1 MTIDVKVKDVSAV
14 VQSAVQKHGT
24 TRDAL
29 IPILTEVNDELGYLT
44 PAAMTE
50 ISQSLRVAGSQ
61 LYETAS
67 FYRMLS
73 TKPHG
78 EHVVQFCESAPCHV
92 MGGRKIL
99 PVIKEVLGL
108 EPGETSD
115 DGKWTLLTVS
125 CPGVCGVGPVMMVD
139 DEVYGNLTPERIAD
153 ILTRYEEGG
162 QS

>member
-115 DGKWTLLTVS
+115 NGKWTLLTVS

>member
-1 MTIDVKVKDVSAV
+1 MTMDVDVKDVSAV
-14 VQSAVQKHGT
+14 VQTAVKRHGSA
-24 TRDAL
+24 RDAL

-50 ISQSLRVAGSQ
+50 ISQSLRVSGSQ

-73 TKPHG
+73 TEPRGK
-78 EHVVQFCESAPCHV
+78 HVVQFCESAPCHV

-99 PVIKEVLGL
+99 PVIQDVLGL
-108 EPGETSD
+108 EPGQTSD
-115 DGKWTLLTVS
+115 DGKWTLLAVS

-153 ILTRYEEGG
+153 ILAGYEEGG

>member
-1 MTIDVKVKDVSAV
+1 MDVEVKDVSAV
-14 VQSAVQKHGT
+14 VQTAVKRHGSA
-24 TRDAL
+24 RDAL
-29 IPILTEVNDELGYLT
+29 IPILTDVNDELGYLT

-50 ISQSLRVAGSQ
+50 ISQSLRVSGSQ

-73 TKPHG
+73 TEPRGK
-78 EHVVQFCESAPCHV
+78 HVVQFCESAPCHV

-99 PVIKEVLGL
+99 PVIQEILGL
-108 EPGETSD
+108 KPGETSD
-115 DGKWTLLTVS
+115 NGKWTLLAVS

-153 ILTRYEEGG
+153 ILAGYEEGG

>member
-1 MTIDVKVKDVSAV
+1 MDVEVKDVSAV
-14 VQSAVQKHGT
+14 VQAAVKRHGSA
-24 TRDAL
+24 RDAL
-29 IPILTEVNDELGYLT
+29 IPILTDVNDELGYLT

-73 TKPHG
+73 MEPRGK
-78 EHVVQFCESAPCHV
+78 HVVQFCESAPCHV

-99 PVIKEVLGL
+99 PVIQEVLEL
-108 EPGETSD
+108 EPGQTSD

-153 ILTRYEEGG
+153 ILAGYQEGG

>member
-1 MTIDVKVKDVSAV
+1 MDVEVKDVSAV
-14 VQSAVQKHGT
+14 VQAAVKRHGS

-29 IPILTEVNDELGYLT
+29 IPILTDVNDELGYLT

-50 ISQSLRVAGSQ
+50 ISQSLRVSGSQ

-73 TKPHG
+73 TEPRGK
-78 EHVVQFCESAPCHV
+78 HVVQFCESAPCHV

-99 PVIKEVLGL
+99 PVIQDVLGL
-108 EPGETSD
+108 EPGQTSD
-115 DGKWTLLTVS
+115 DGKWTLLAVS

-153 ILTRYEEGG
+153 ILAGYEEGG

>member
-1 MTIDVKVKDVSAV
+1 MDVEVKDVSAV
-14 VQSAVQKHGT
+14 VQAAVKRHGS

-29 IPILTEVNDELGYLT
+29 IPILTDVNDELGYLT

-50 ISQSLRVAGSQ
+50 ISQSLRVSGSQ

-73 TKPHG
+73 TEPRGK
-78 EHVVQFCESAPCHV
+78 HVVQFCESAPCHV

-99 PVIKEVLGL
+99 PVIQEVLGL
-108 EPGETSD
+108 KPGQTSD
-115 DGKWTLLTVS
+115 DGKWTLLAVS

-153 ILTRYEEGG
+153 ILAGYEEGG